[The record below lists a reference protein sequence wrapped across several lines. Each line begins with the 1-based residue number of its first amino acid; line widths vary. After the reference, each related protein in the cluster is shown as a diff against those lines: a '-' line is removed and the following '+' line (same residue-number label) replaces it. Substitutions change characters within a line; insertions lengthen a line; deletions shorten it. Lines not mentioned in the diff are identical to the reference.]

1 MKFEFES
8 SRNERVLGIYS
19 RYKLNSGSP
28 KIDTFCVYSKLQK
41 CVYNGGRIQYKSN
54 GYDMLRK
61 EYPIFVTYYRPKSWM
76 NTPHFEREMS
86 RLSIVLK
93 KKFPNFDFG
102 Y

>member
-1 MKFEFES
+1 MTGSDFGLKIRPS
-8 SRNERVLGIYS
+8 LILSLRYS
-19 RYKLNSGSP
+19 P
-28 KIDTFCVYSKLQK
+28 WQKIDTLCVYSKVQK